1 MIPITVPSR
10 KFLCGAPLA
19 AAALIALCAAGCV
32 QRRMTVR
39 SNPPGAFLYV
49 DNYPIGTT
57 PVSTDFTYYGKRQ
70 FRLVRDG
77 YETLTVEQR
86 VWPPWYEWFG
96 IDFVSENLIP
106 YTFRDERQLSFQMI
120 PQQIPPSPQLAARAE
135 ELRIEPGAA
144 LRPASGAAPIAT
156 SASGCTAAATATA
169 TGRPAAADGPAGLRL
184 AAAGRSARR
193 ASGHA
198 RAASRHGTTELPG
211 VAAWRAL
218 RSGRH
223 TSVTTDLATAS
234 ARSPTARSARGALA
248 TRFERRTGASHY
260 FSAAILDRSEASSRQ
275 SRTSNA
281 SLAQRLA
288 ATAYRAAW

>member
-1 MIPITVPSR
+1 
-10 KFLCGAPLA
+10 
-19 AAALIALCAAGCV
+19 
-32 QRRMTVR
+32 MTVR

-135 ELRIEPGAA
+135 ELAHRA
-144 LRPASGAAPIAT
+144 RRSAT
-156 SASGCTAAATATA
+156 SRLRRCPHRNKCQRVHRRRHSNRHRASC
-169 TGRPAAADGPAGLRL
+169 RR
-184 AAAGRSARR
+184 RR
-193 ASGHA
+193 ASRPTSCRRRPFRPPGLRPRACRLPPWDNRATRCRRLA
-198 RAASRHGTTELPG
+198 RPTL
-211 VAAWRAL
+211 RATYECYH
-218 RSGRH
+218 RSCHRQCKEPH
-223 TSVTTDLATAS
+223 SQV
-234 ARSPTARSARGALA
+234 RSCALA
-248 TRFERRTGASHY
+248 TRFERRTGTSHY

>member
-1 MIPITVPSR
+1 LIPITVPSR
-10 KFLCGAPLA
+10 KLLCGAPLA

-86 VWPPWYEWFG
+86 IWPPWYEWFG

-135 ELRIEPGAA
+135 ELRASSQAQRYVPPPALPPSQQVPAGALPPPQQPPPGVLPPPTGQPAYVLPPQAVPPAGPPATRVPPPATGQPSYPVSPPGA
-144 LRPASGAAPIAT
+144 PYAPGDIRVLPPILPPPVQ
-156 SASGCTAAATATA
+156 GV
-169 TGRPAAADGPAGLRL
+169 PQPGPFMA
-184 AAAGRSARR
+184 
-193 ASGHA
+193 
-198 RAASRHGTTELPG
+198 P
-211 VAAWRAL
+211 
-218 RSGRH
+218 
-223 TSVTTDLATAS
+223 
-234 ARSPTARSARGALA
+234 
-248 TRFERRTGASHY
+248 
-260 FSAAILDRSEASSRQ
+260 
-275 SRTSNA
+275 
-281 SLAQRLA
+281 
-288 ATAYRAAW
+288 